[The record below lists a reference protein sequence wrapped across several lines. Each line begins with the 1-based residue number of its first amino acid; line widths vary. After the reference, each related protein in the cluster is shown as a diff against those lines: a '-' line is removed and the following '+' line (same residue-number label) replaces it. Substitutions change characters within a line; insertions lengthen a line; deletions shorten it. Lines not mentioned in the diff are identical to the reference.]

1 MFKIENNNINNRN
14 ITLLAKSND
23 NIPNMGVLLLLLTL
37 LPSIAC
43 LSVMDYFIALN
54 FLQH

>member
-1 MFKIENNNINNRN
+1 MFKIESNNINN

-23 NIPNMGVLLLLLTL
+23 NIPNMGALLLLLTL